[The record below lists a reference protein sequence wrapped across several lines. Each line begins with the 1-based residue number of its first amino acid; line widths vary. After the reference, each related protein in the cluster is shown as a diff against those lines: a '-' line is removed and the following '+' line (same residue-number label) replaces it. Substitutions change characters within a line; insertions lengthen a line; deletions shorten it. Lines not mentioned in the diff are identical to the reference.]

1 VKKAL
6 ETREERAAQIRNR
19 ALFEFGQH
27 GETPEEAA
35 FKATLSASVNA
46 ASEAQDA
53 YKPRRQF
60 RAPAQKNAD
69 ELTRVQSTL
78 LEYGRYVEG
87 VGAGVGVQRSRWK
100 GALPQHSLFSRP
112 RHLRRYGLSRKPK
125 TADEKDANKAAV
137 AQSLGAEEAEEE
149 VR

>member
-1 VKKAL
+1 MVSITHLHCPHPISLPVSFSPPQWLVKKAL

-35 FKATLSASVNA
+35 FQATLSASVNA

-78 LEYGRYVEG
+78 LEYGRYVEEMG
-87 VGAGVGVQRSRWK
+87 CWG
-100 GALPQHSLFSRP
+100 
-112 RHLRRYGLSRKPK
+112 
-125 TADEKDANKAAV
+125 
-137 AQSLGAEEAEEE
+137 
-149 VR
+149 